1 MDKMSTAVALLRR
14 MDDKA
19 GEEDAIFLCEDEEQ
33 QDRDL
38 SAEDRIFLQEFP
50 TIKRKLEVAI
60 QKNLSLADD
69 IDRAHKTFATTQ
81 VVTSSI
87 AVVSSVMSFL
97 GLALAPVTVGGS
109 LVLSAAATGV
119 GTVAG
124 ATSILTK
131 VLEHRHNERVQAQVS
146 SQVSTCDQEVGK
158 PVDKLA
164 SYFLTLCNQGKN
176 MKSIKKN
183 MDALQVARAHPRLAT
198 AAKRLLTTGQV
209 SARHTRQVQKAFA
222 GTTLV
227 LKRSTYLLGGATALL
242 GLGTELH
249 SLLNEWKDLKEGA
262 KAKYAEV
269 LRAHASEQERKLA
282 QLTQHYERLRKKPSG
297 GTPEGITSC
306 EFHIIPEA
314 LAGEHHGNS
323 MGKLR
328 LSPNEASAHWMPSE
342 VSSSPLHLRRGTTR
356 LLSVSMNLTPP
367 GGEAAPLLAQEP
379 LSPVETEEPTSP
391 QRHHDH
397 STSWN
402 QLRKLTAAP
411 TQSNGVDFG
420 NPRPWPCPLNVF
432 KNSDDLEG
440 FSLTGEP
447 APEVQQ

>member
-282 QLTQHYERLRKKPSG
+282 QLTQHYERLRKKV
-297 GTPEGITSC
+297 
-306 EFHIIPEA
+306 
-314 LAGEHHGNS
+314 
-323 MGKLR
+323 R
-328 LSPNEASAHWMPSE
+328 L
-342 VSSSPLHLRRGTTR
+342 
-356 LLSVSMNLTPP
+356 
-367 GGEAAPLLAQEP
+367 
-379 LSPVETEEPTSP
+379 
-391 QRHHDH
+391 
-397 STSWN
+397 
-402 QLRKLTAAP
+402 
-411 TQSNGVDFG
+411 
-420 NPRPWPCPLNVF
+420 
-432 KNSDDLEG
+432 
-440 FSLTGEP
+440 
-447 APEVQQ
+447 